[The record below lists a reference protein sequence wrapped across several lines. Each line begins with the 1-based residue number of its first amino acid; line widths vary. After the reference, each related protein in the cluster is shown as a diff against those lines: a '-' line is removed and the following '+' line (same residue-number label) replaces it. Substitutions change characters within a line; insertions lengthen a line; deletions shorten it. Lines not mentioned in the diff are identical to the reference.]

1 MDDLHRENR
10 RKPAR
15 SPQQNVIP
23 GQQPRRDYVQGDLSQ
38 TDEGIHRPYPATRR
52 PPRVPDNSPLLG
64 PNPQWQQPKRIPG
77 QPKKEPLP
85 NSLDSFTL
93 GDIRQAEAAMSAGMS
108 MHEYANRVRTGNLPK
123 SAAPASAGGFF
134 VEEETEEFSG
144 PRWGRSA
151 APRAP
156 SAQVATNLLNLLGKA
171 PAMHAPQAAVVPQS
185 FPQAAPAAP
194 GASPGKRVDV
204 RDLFSM
210 AGQQPVLSNQ
220 QAKQL
225 ASLMKPAGLSPA
237 ELQAQQMALMANR
250 RPPPPPPGPPPPR
263 APAALPAELLTAL
276 QAHAKAGSPS
286 PSDCQQ
292 S

>member
-1 MDDLHRENR
+1 MDDAHRDNR

-15 SPQQNVIP
+15 SPPQNLIP
-23 GQQPRRDYVQGDLSQ
+23 GHQARRDYAHGDLQ
-38 TDEGIHRPYPATRR
+38 TDESNNRPYPATRR
-52 PPRVPDNSPLLG
+52 APRAPENSPLLG
-64 PNPQWQQPKRIPG
+64 PNPQWQPPKRAPG
-77 QPKKEPLP
+77 QPKKEALP

-123 SAAPASAGGFF
+123 SSAPASSGGFF

-151 APRAP
+151 APRPAP
-156 SAQVATNLLNLLGKA
+156 GQVATNLLNLLSKA
-171 PAMHAPQAAVVPQS
+171 PAAPQVFPQPAMHAPQAPQ
-185 FPQAAPAAP
+185 
-194 GASPGKRVDV
+194 GASPAGKRVDV
-204 RDLFSM
+204 KDLFSM

-225 ASLMKPAGLSPA
+225 ASLMKPAGISPA
-237 ELQAQQMALMANR
+237 EMQAQQMALMANR

-263 APAALPAELLTAL
+263 APAPLPAELLAAL
-276 QAHAKAGSPS
+276 QAQAKAGSPS